1 MTKLLSLPEC
11 SEISGVHID
20 SLRRCAR
27 RGTLLA
33 NRVGANIGPWKVR
46 PKDLEAFIQKRN
58 NGPNFDVFPGG
69 GLRRKVGKKV
79 PPVTKSEL
87 DAAVEQYLSTGGKI
101 ERLNFDEN
109 AKEFNPAFT
118 ETTVL
123 NEIDENSLAD

>member
-1 MTKLLSLPEC
+1 MSKLLSLPEC
-11 SEISGVHID
+11 SEISGIHID

-69 GLRRKVGKKV
+69 LKRKVGKKQ
-79 PPVTKSEL
+79 PPITKSEL
-87 DAAVEQYLSTGGKI
+87 DAAVEEYLATGGKI

-109 AKEFNPAFT
+109 AKDLNPAFSK
-118 ETTVL
+118 TTTL
-123 NEIDENSLAD
+123 DEIDEKSVSD